1 MAPFLHSPLLVA
13 DPIDAIS
20 IADLDK
26 TGESLVEPDRAVT
39 TGKRPPDDESDVAA
53 DPEKN
58 EGRVEDEVQSIEAH
72 EQIEDEV

>member
-1 MAPFLHSPLLVA
+1 MPLPVA

-20 IADLDK
+20 VADLDK
-26 TGESLVEPDRAVT
+26 TGESLVERNRVVT
-39 TGKRPPDDESDVAA
+39 TEKRPPDDESDVAD

-72 EQIEDEV
+72 EQVEEEVQSI